1 VGEVELVCIVCPAS
15 CTLRARLVEGELKVE
30 GAGCARGVEYA
41 RRELANPV
49 RHVMTVVKVRCGDL
63 PVVSVITSKPVPK
76 SCIENVVKATAN
88 LEVEA
93 PVELGQVLIEDVCG
107 ASLIATRK
115 VKRASGAGCPASPTT
130 L

>member
-30 GAGCARGVEYA
+30 GAGCARGIEYA
-41 RRELANPV
+41 KQELTNPV

-76 SCIENVVKATAN
+76 GCIEEVMKATAN

-93 PVELGQVLIEDVCG
+93 PVELGQVVVEELCD
-107 ASLIATRK
+107 ASLVATRR
-115 VKRASGAGCPASPTT
+115 VKRVSGAGCLASPATP
-130 L
+130 